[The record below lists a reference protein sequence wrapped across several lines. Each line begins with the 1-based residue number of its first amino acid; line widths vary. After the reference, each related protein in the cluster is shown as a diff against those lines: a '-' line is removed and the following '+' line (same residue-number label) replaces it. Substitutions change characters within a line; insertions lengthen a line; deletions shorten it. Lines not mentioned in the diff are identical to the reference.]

1 MAEAALKS
9 DVSPSPADTGINPL
23 APEPA
28 PEKPSNVVQQAKQEI
43 EGKMRAYK
51 PSFSPNSLA
60 PDLLNG
66 SYHIKIDQP
75 LPEFSRTHM
84 SAFAVADATGNILP
98 YFAAICDYGL
108 PYRHT
113 SMEKLLGIDHPNL
126 VRLVDH
132 GIVHLSNLNEQR
144 HVLLFEKPQGQ
155 SLSTLLAEG
164 LQFNEQKLHEQIL
177 TPLSNALSSLDELGI
192 SHCSIHPNNIYLG
205 EKLVLGECISL
216 PAGFSQEFIYEPV
229 ERISAIPQGKGAG
242 SLKVDVYAI
251 GVLVIEIL
259 HNLSRLRGI
268 SQDQLISLLLQQGCY
283 NTLIGNGEF
292 SEYFHDLLRGS
303 LCDDPADRWGAA
315 QLAQWITG
323 KRFNIIHPSTPREA
337 SRPFTF
343 DGKDYFNRKSLSH
356 ALYTNWETAKNF
368 VRGAKIE
375 RWLEQS
381 IQLPDDGA
389 LVNQIINISGS
400 SGKNAKRANEVL
412 TRLLIVLDPSGPIRT
427 EHLAF
432 NTDAIGK
439 MLSEAMYNKRHN
451 DLNLLVEVMLN
462 DLPHYWTERQKTRQT
477 QEAQDAVWKIQSSR
491 SVLTN
496 PSFGFG
502 VERCLY
508 DLNHDL
514 PCYSP
519 QLKGRYITGLQE
531 FMLAIDALAA
541 EHPGEFTLLDRH
553 LMAFATSRAKINNDI
568 RFTEI
573 GAFAPELAQSKELHV
588 LQLIAK
594 AQSKSNLASLP
605 GLSYH
610 SALMVLGLLDKI
622 HSRKIRE
629 TLVQRVR
636 QVSENGSV
644 QAVLNVLLDTT
655 FLERDRTGYNNA
667 REMFLRNQLEINKL
681 RDRDELKKKVRDRS
695 QRWASLASM
704 FIFLITCAFVVRD
717 LIGH

>member
-1 MAEAALKS
+1 MADAALKS
-9 DVSPSPADTGINPL
+9 DVSPSPPDSGTNAL
-23 APEPA
+23 APV
-28 PEKPSNVVQQAKQEI
+28 PEKSSSAEQQARQEI
-43 EGKMRAYK
+43 EGKIKAYK
-51 PSFSPNSLA
+51 PSFPLSGFPPN
-60 PDLLNG
+60 LLNG
-66 SYHIKIDQP
+66 SYVIKTDQP
-75 LPEFSRTHM
+75 LPEFSRSHM
-84 SAFAVADATGNILP
+84 TAYTVADNAGNILP
-98 YFAAICDYGL
+98 YYAAVCDYGL

-126 VRLVDH
+126 VRLIDH
-132 GIVHLSNLNEQR
+132 GIVYLSNLSEQR

-155 SLSTLLAEG
+155 RLSTLLAEG

-192 SHCSIHPNNIYLG
+192 SHCNIHPSNIYLG

-251 GVLVIEIL
+251 GVLVIEAL

-303 LCDDPADRWGAA
+303 LCDDPADRWSSA

-343 DGKDYFNRKSLSH
+343 DGKDYFNRKSLAH

-389 LVNQIINISGS
+389 LVNQIINMSGS
-400 SGKNAKRANEVL
+400 SGKNAKRANDVL

-427 EHLAF
+427 EYLAF

-462 DLPHYWTERQKTRQT
+462 DLPHYWTERQKNSQT
-477 QEAQDAVWKIQSSR
+477 QEVQDAVWKIQSSR

-496 PSFGFG
+496 PGFGFG

-519 QLKGRYITGLQE
+519 QLKGLYLTGLQE
-531 FMLAIDALAA
+531 FMQAIDALAS
-541 EHPGEFTLLDRH
+541 EKPGEFTLMDRH
-553 LMAFATSRAKINNDI
+553 LMAFATSRAKINNDV

-573 GAFAPELAQSKELHV
+573 AAFAPELAQCKELHV
-588 LQLIAK
+588 LQLMAK
-594 AQSKSNLASLP
+594 AQSKSNLATLP

-610 SALMVLGLLDKI
+610 AALMVLGLLDKI

-629 TLVQRVR
+629 TFAQRVR
-636 QVSENGSV
+636 QLAESGNV
-644 QAVLNVLLDTT
+644 QSVLNVLLDIT

-667 REMFLRNQLEINKL
+667 KEMFLRNQLEINKL
-681 RDRDELKKKVRDRS
+681 RDRDELRKKVKDRS
-695 QRWASLASM
+695 QRWASIASM

-717 LIGH
+717 FIGN